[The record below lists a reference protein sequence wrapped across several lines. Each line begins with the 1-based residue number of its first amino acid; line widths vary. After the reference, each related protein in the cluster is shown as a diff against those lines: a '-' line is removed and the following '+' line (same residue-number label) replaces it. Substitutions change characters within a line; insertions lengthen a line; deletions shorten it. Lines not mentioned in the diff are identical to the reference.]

1 MEGERKI
8 MHQFMEQLALVLRVA
23 FRNLW
28 LYRLK
33 TIVIATLLGMGAFLA
48 VIGLTLLRDVESSMK
63 ESIIGSVAGHLQI
76 YSKKAKDDLA
86 VFGSS
91 FMGRQ
96 DLNFLEDLAP
106 FRRAALENPEVE
118 AFIPMGIDM
127 GMLARGNELDDSLDA
142 LRSSLKAGDSALL
155 DERMDQLS
163 FQLQQLE
170 KELAERKRVVQDKAE
185 LEKQEADLKA
195 AADPAF
201 RERVR
206 AGDEAALQFLETRI
220 APISG
225 EKQPIYLMYLGT
237 DIALYRE
244 NFQKFKVVKGDPL
257 PVGQRGILLSNKIR
271 EDQLKNIAARIFDKL
286 HKRVEKLRIP
296 LAKDAENQRLVQDLP
311 RQYSQILAYLDRGE
325 AAALRQ
331 ALSDFGIK
339 PDADDLIT
347 GLIAQLKSFLTVTD
361 ENFSPRYDF
370 FYEHIAPKIKL
381 YEISPGET
389 IMLRSYTKSG
399 YIKSVPLKVYGVYS
413 FDGLEDSDLAGAMNI
428 IDLVS
433 FRELYGQMTE
443 ASLKELQEMRAQV
456 GIREI
461 SAESAEDAL
470 FGEGS
475 PSSSPSPSADA
486 TSAPKPAATAP
497 TGTPAAAGATLAIKP
512 VIPDSF
518 QPEEIARGLAL
529 NAAVK
534 IKDIDRLD
542 EVKKS
547 LEESMRAQGLDVKVV
562 DWQEASGFVGQFVN
576 IVRLVLIFALAVIF
590 VVALV
595 IINNSIIVG
604 TFNRIREIGTMR
616 AIGAQKSF
624 VVGMFL
630 AETGI
635 TALLGALFGTIL
647 ALILLAWLGRV
658 GIASTHDVVTFLF
671 SGPRLYPKIHPM
683 IIILSPV
690 FVSLIATLASIYAAR
705 HAAHVKPAEA
715 MQEKE

>member
-1 MEGERKI
+1 MLKAKLLEKP
-8 MHQFMEQLALVLRVA
+8 ALILRVA

-33 TIVIATLLGMGAFLA
+33 TIIIATLLGMGSFLA
-48 VIGLTLLRDVESSMK
+48 VIGLTLLKDVESSMQ
-63 ESIIGSVAGHLQI
+63 ESIIGSVAGHLQV
-76 YSKKAKDDLA
+76 YSKKAKDELA

-96 DLNFLEDLAP
+96 DLGVLEDLLP
-106 FRRAALENPEVE
+106 FRKAVLENPEVE

-142 LRSSLKAGDSALL
+142 LRSSLKAQDTALL
-155 DERMDQLS
+155 DERMDQLQ

-185 LEKQEADLKA
+185 LEKQEAYLKEA
-195 AADPAF
+195 QDSAF
-201 RERVR
+201 QARVR
-206 AGDEAALQFLETRI
+206 AGDEPALQFLETRI

-296 LAKDAENQRLVQDLP
+296 LVGDPENQRLVQDLP
-311 RQYSQILAYLDRGE
+311 RQFSQILAYLDRGE
-325 AAALRQ
+325 ASALRQ
-331 ALSDFGIK
+331 AFDAFGIK
-339 PDADDLIT
+339 TQESDLIS
-347 GLIAQLKSFLTVTD
+347 GLIEQLKTFLQLAPD
-361 ENFSPRYDF
+361 NFAARYQF

-399 YIKSVPLKVYGVYS
+399 YLKSVPLKVYGVYS

-456 GIREI
+456 GIREVA
-461 SAESAEDAL
+461 AENAEDAL

-475 PSSSPSPSADA
+475 QNQGVELSSAA
-486 TSAPKPAATAP
+486 KPADPTAT
-497 TGTPAAAGATLAIKP
+497 TLTIKP
-512 VIPDSF
+512 VIPDNF
-518 QPEEIARGLAL
+518 QPDEIARGLAL
-529 NAAVK
+529 NAAIKVK
-534 IKDIDRLD
+534 DVSRLN
-542 EVKKS
+542 EVREKLQS
-547 LEESMRAQGLDVKVV
+547 DLQAQGLEVKVV

-590 VVALV
+590 IVALV

-604 TFNRIREIGTMR
+604 TFNRMREIGTMR

-635 TALLGALFGTIL
+635 TALIGALLGTVL
-647 ALILLAWLGRV
+647 AAILLAWLGRV

-671 SGPRLYPKIHPM
+671 SGPRLYPQLHPL
-683 IIILSPV
+683 IIVLSPI